1 MLKNK
6 FESLINF
13 LLGII
18 CHIQDEVLYN
28 ERILKDTAISLFL
41 ALIWKFLTKY
51 GNINS
56 VFHSDKISA
65 DSKW

>member
-56 VFHSDKISA
+56 IFHSDKISA
-65 DSKW
+65 DSKC

>member
-56 VFHSDKISA
+56 IFHSDKISA